1 MQPVNPDLIVRGAT
15 VTHRGTSSV
24 CDLWV
29 RGGRVERLEPSIS
42 LPPGASPRELDA
54 RGLWLLPGVID
65 SHVHFRD
72 PGFPAKGTMHSES
85 RAAVAGGVTTVFDMP
100 NTLPPTMDVES
111 WTDKMRRARQRMWTN
126 YAFYAGVHAER
137 WQDALAIDPTQIPGY
152 TDDGLYM
159 QERDVLLCNHPEV
172 LERVLLEVPKLLA
185 LHCEDEVRIQ
195 AQLLEAQREFGA
207 ELPVR
212 LHSQIRDEEACVT
225 ATQRV
230 LEVQRAVPR
239 PVHVLHVS
247 TAREVQLIRAAAAE
261 GLPATAELCVHHA
274 TFSQGDYGR
283 LGAAIRWNPSVK
295 ASTDRDYL
303 RQAASKGWMAT
314 LATDHAPHRWSEK
327 GGPYHC
333 GCSGAPS
340 VQHLLVQALE
350 WVHGGEWTLPQLV
363 QLTSHGVAEHFGL
376 RDRGFLDPGCWADF
390 VLVDPHGGT
399 EVRPDTSYYAC
410 GWSPWERKRFQSRVV
425 ATFVNGFEAFNA
437 DQRLWAPQAP
447 GQSCLFAP
455 TS

>member
-1 MQPVNPDLIVRGAT
+1 
-15 VTHRGTSSV
+15 
-24 CDLWV
+24 
-29 RGGRVERLEPSIS
+29 
-42 LPPGASPRELDA
+42 
-54 RGLWLLPGVID
+54 
-65 SHVHFRD
+65 
-72 PGFPAKGTMHSES
+72 
-85 RAAVAGGVTTVFDMP
+85 
-100 NTLPPTMDVES
+100 
-111 WTDKMRRARQRMWTN
+111 MWTN

-137 WQDALAIDPTQIPGY
+137 WQDALRIDPTQIPGY

-172 LERVLLEVPKLLA
+172 LEKVLLEVPKMLA
-185 LHCEDEVRIQ
+185 LHCEDELRIQ
-195 AQLLEAQREFGA
+195 LLLREAQRSFGVD
-207 ELPVR
+207 LPVR
-212 LHSQIRDEEACVT
+212 AHSQIRDEAACVT

-230 LEVQRAVPR
+230 LEVQRSVPR

-261 GLPATAELCVHHA
+261 GQPVTAELCVHHA

-283 LGAAIRWNPSVK
+283 LGTAIRWNPSVK

-303 RQAASKGWMAT
+303 RKAAARGWMVA

-340 VQHLLVQALE
+340 VQHMLVQALE
-350 WVHGGEWTLPQLV
+350 WVHDGEWSLPQLV
-363 QLTSHGVAEHFGL
+363 QLTSHGVADHFGL

-390 VLVDPHGGT
+390 VLIDPLGGT
-399 EVRPDTSYYAC
+399 PVRADNSYYAC
-410 GWSPWERKRFQSRVV
+410 GWSPWQGMHYRSRVV

-437 DQRLWAPQAP
+437 DRCQWSPTAP
-447 GQSCLFAP
+447 GQPCHFSRSA
-455 TS
+455 

>member
-1 MQPVNPDLIVRGAT
+1 MQPVSDLIVRGAT
-15 VTHRGTSSV
+15 VTHRGRTEV

-42 LPPGASPRELDA
+42 LPDGASPREIDA
-54 RGLWLLPGVID
+54 AGLWLLPGVID

-100 NTLPPTMDVES
+100 NTLPPTMDEES
-111 WTDKMRRARQRMWTN
+111 WTDKMRRARNRMWTN

-172 LERVLLEVPKLLA
+172 LEKVLLEVPKMLA
-185 LHCEDEVRIQ
+185 LHCEDERRIQ
-195 AQLLEAQREFGA
+195 AQLLEAQRSFGVD
-207 ELPVR
+207 LPVR
-212 LHSQIRDEEACVT
+212 AHSQIRDEVACVT

-261 GLPATAELCVHHA
+261 GQPVTAELCVHHA
-274 TFSQGDYGR
+274 TFSQGDYGK

-303 RQAASKGWMAT
+303 RQAAAKGWMAT

-350 WVHGGEWTLPQLV
+350 WVHDGEWTLPQLV
-363 QLTSHGVAEHFGL
+363 QLTSHGVADHFGL
-376 RDRGFLDPGCWADF
+376 RERGFLDPGCFADF
-390 VLVDPHGGT
+390 VLVDPQGGT

-410 GWSPWERKRFQSRVV
+410 GWSPWERKRFRSRVV
-425 ATFVNGFEAFNA
+425 ATFVNGCEAFNA

-447 GQSCLFAP
+447 GQSCLFNSS
-455 TS
+455 T

>member
-1 MQPVNPDLIVRGAT
+1 MQSINDLIVRGAT
-15 VTHRGTSSV
+15 VTHRGQTEV

-29 RGGRVERLEPSIS
+29 CDGRVERLEPEVA
-42 LPPGASPRELDA
+42 LPSGATPREIDG

-100 NTLPPTMDVES
+100 NTLPPTMDEES

-137 WQDALAIDPTQIPGY
+137 WQDALRIDPTQIPGY

-159 QERDVLLCNHPEV
+159 HERDVLLCNHPEV
-172 LERVLLEVPKLLA
+172 LEKVLLEVPKMLA
-185 LHCEDEVRIQ
+185 LHCEDEQRIQ
-195 AQLLEAQREFGA
+195 QQLLEAQRSFGVD
-207 ELPVR
+207 LPVR
-212 LHSQIRDEEACVT
+212 AHSQIRDEEACVT

-230 LEVQRAVPR
+230 LEVQRSVPR

-261 GLPATAELCVHHA
+261 GQPVTAELCVHHA

-303 RQAASKGWMAT
+303 RQAAARGWMAT

-340 VQHLLVQALE
+340 VQHLLV
-350 WVHGGEWTLPQLV
+350 
-363 QLTSHGVAEHFGL
+363 
-376 RDRGFLDPGCWADF
+376 
-390 VLVDPHGGT
+390 
-399 EVRPDTSYYAC
+399 
-410 GWSPWERKRFQSRVV
+410 
-425 ATFVNGFEAFNA
+425 
-437 DQRLWAPQAP
+437 
-447 GQSCLFAP
+447 
-455 TS
+455 